1 METEIIFFIKYIF
14 KIKQMEFIPEGCTP
28 IEYDENPELIIS
40 WANRIAYINVT
51 KASQIIRNSTF
62 ESSAYT
68 KYLQEF
74 DRDLYAYKKALK
86 KEIRK
91 KI

>member
-1 METEIIFFIKYIF
+1 METEINFFINYFF
-14 KIKQMEFIPEGCTP
+14 KIKQMEFMPEGCTP

-40 WANRIAYINVT
+40 WANKIAYINVT
-51 KASQIIRNSTF
+51 KASQIINNCTF

-68 KYLQEF
+68 RYLQEF

-91 KI
+91 RI